1 MSLQNL
7 CGRVVLFSYY
17 SRKDYTSTYV
27 RIIRINYRFLLDPGK
42 APVLH
47 HFSMFPE
54 HGNDCTFFVRLV
66 AGANCR
72 FEHSWAFTEPKRSSS
87 KVSITSSYNANKRP
101 RLLVSSPNNPTHY
114 RTGSYIKLA
123 RKPNALHALLRRVA
137 DIPGWK
143 PRLNKPL
150 RLLILPHCRHNCRNH
165 FYRCTL
171 PSSSGLV

>member
-1 MSLQNL
+1 MAKVCPPRFAVLPPAILVGKMSLQNL

-17 SRKDYTSTYV
+17 FRKDYTSTYV
-27 RIIRINYRFLLDPGK
+27 RMTRINYQFLLDPGK

-47 HFSMFPE
+47 HFSIFWV

-87 KVSITSSYNANKRP
+87 NVSITGSYNAKKRA
-101 RLLVSSPNNPTHY
+101 RLLVSSPNNPIRY
-114 RTGSYIKLA
+114 RTDSYIRLA
-123 RKPNALHALLRRVA
+123 RKPNALRALLRRVA

-150 RLLILPHCRHNCRNH
+150 RLQRRA
-165 FYRCTL
+165 
-171 PSSSGLV
+171 

>member
-1 MSLQNL
+1 MVRSTAA
-7 CGRVVLFSYY
+7 
-17 SRKDYTSTYV
+17 RKTSGWG
-27 RIIRINYRFLLDPGK
+27 I
-42 APVLH
+42 
-47 HFSMFPE
+47 
-54 HGNDCTFFVRLV
+54 DCTFFVRLV

-87 KVSITSSYNANKRP
+87 KVSITSSYNAKKRP

-143 PRLNKPL
+143 SCLNKPL
-150 RLLILPHCRHNCRNH
+150 RLLILSHCCHNCRNQ

-171 PSSSGLV
+171 PSSSGSVWEGDEIPVSVPCRHPSHPSSPPPVAAPPPTPSAPPLLSPP

>member
-1 MSLQNL
+1 MGRALRSPPLPGHVLWLTLTNLHWPWSVGCSYDMVTAPGIVSL
-7 CGRVVLFSYY
+7 GEPREVTGIVFSRSVLMFSY
-17 SRKDYTSTYV
+17 
-27 RIIRINYRFLLDPGK
+27 FLLKLDALAEVPK
-42 APVLH
+42 R
-47 HFSMFPE
+47 M
-54 HGNDCTFFVRLV
+54 DCTVFVRLV

-150 RLLILPHCRHNCRNH
+150 RLQRRA
-165 FYRCTL
+165 
-171 PSSSGLV
+171 